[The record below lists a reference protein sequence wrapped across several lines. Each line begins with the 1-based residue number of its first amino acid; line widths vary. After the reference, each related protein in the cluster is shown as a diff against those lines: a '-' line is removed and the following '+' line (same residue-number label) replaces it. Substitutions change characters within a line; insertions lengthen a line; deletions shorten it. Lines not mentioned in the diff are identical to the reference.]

1 MLILNTVFFFIGSK
15 GTRVMVKCTL
25 EGRSPFCVAG
35 NKLCFLDRDGRII
48 NIHENN
54 IEKKFPKIKDVN
66 ASDLIV
72 NAVAAGSENVLF
84 SGGYDSTVKKW
95 DLNTFQ
101 CAGSIN
107 LNNCINAIASNSPD
121 SAFIARSD
129 GVITKVG
136 A

>member
-1 MLILNTVFFFIGSK
+1 
-15 GTRVMVKCTL
+15 MVKCTL

-48 NIHENN
+48 KIHENN
-54 IEKKFPKIKDVN
+54 IEKRCPKINEVN

-72 NAVAAGSENVLF
+72 NSLTAGSENVLF

-95 DLNTFQ
+95 DLTNFQ
-101 CAGSIN
+101 CAGSVN
-107 LNNCINAIASNSPD
+107 LNNCINSIASNSSD
-121 SAFIARSD
+121 SAFVARSD
-129 GVITKVG
+129 GIIAKVG